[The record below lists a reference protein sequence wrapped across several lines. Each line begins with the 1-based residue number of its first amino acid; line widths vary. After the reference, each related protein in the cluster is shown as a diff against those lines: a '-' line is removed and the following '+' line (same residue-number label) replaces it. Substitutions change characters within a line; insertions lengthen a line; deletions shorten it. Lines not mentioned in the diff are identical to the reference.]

1 MTVPWCEECAKYY
14 TPNSVK
20 ADGSCPKCGDAL
32 QLAEGADDAAD
43 AAPESTPWHFKLMV
57 VAVVTYLGWRLVD
70 LFV

>member
-1 MTVPWCEECAKYY
+1 MPWCEECAKYY

-32 QLAEGADDAAD
+32 QLAEGASGGDDAAQ
-43 AAPESTPWHFKLMV
+43 ESTPWHFKLMV